1 MKAIVLHF
9 RSWRIRKAQERV
21 AYWTAKADIWRRLCS
36 GRHMSY
42 ERDELVEAV
51 AEQARHEARLAALQ
65 NVPVSGVEPAA
76 PDRSQK

>member
-1 MKAIVLHF
+1 LKAIVLHF
-9 RSWRIRKAQERV
+9 RSWRIHKAQERV

-36 GRHMSY
+36 GHHMSY

-76 PDRSQK
+76 PDMS